1 MLNFKNPVIHRKC
14 LKPKTYLVK
23 NLQLNVD
30 GWSKAGSWEKK
41 NEIDLMAV

>member
-1 MLNFKNPVIHRKC
+1 MLNFKNTVIHRKS

-30 GWSKAGSWEKK
+30 GWSKARFMKK
-41 NEIDLMAV
+41 KEE

>member
-23 NLQLNVD
+23 NLQFNVD
-30 GWSKAGSWEKK
+30 GWSKARFMKK
-41 NEIDLMAV
+41 RRMK